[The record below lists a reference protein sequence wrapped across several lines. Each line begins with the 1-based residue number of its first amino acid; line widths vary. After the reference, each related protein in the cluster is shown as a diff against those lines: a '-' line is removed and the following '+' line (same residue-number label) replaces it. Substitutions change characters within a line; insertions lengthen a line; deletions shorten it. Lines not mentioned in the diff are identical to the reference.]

1 MMNENKKKYVL
12 HFIVESLCRINDQMK
27 VSKYLKT
34 NANELPKG
42 QVFTN
47 ASARSRKSTP
57 PYKCIGVFKQ

>member
-1 MMNENKKKYVL
+1 MNENKKKYVL
-12 HFIVESLCRINDQMK
+12 HFIVESLCSINDQMK

-47 ASARSRKSTP
+47 AP
-57 PYKCIGVFKQ
+57 PKADNQLPHINV